1 MSSLSSILVNRLVL
15 NLRERAVKQLPVIL
29 ETAGTFQAALPVFRQ
44 PQSMTSVRDPSFV
57 VTVTRETV
65 ASVPDGEPR
74 RQQVR
79 TMDVIGYKTERRSH
93 VTLSVGRQQPAT
105 SAFVEAYPLSHKT
118 DR

>member
-15 NLRERAVKQLPVIL
+15 NLRERAVKQVPVTF

-44 PQSMTSVRDPSFV
+44 PLSMASVRNSSFV

-65 ASVPDGEPR
+65 ASVLNGEPR

-79 TMDVIGYKTERRSH
+79 TMDVIEYEMEQRSH
-93 VTLSVGRQQPAT
+93 VTLSVGRQQSAT
-105 SAFVEAYPLSHKT
+105 SAYVVTYPLSDRT